1 MRIKELIEASGM
13 TNKQVYEG
21 VGISKIAL
29 MNIVRGESFPRAD
42 TLEKIAKFLGVPCG
56 ALFDDWQ
63 EEKRS
68 PDFVCPHCGKPISI
82 EIK

>member
-1 MRIKELIEASGM
+1 MRIKQLIEASGM

-29 MNIVRGESFPRAD
+29 MNIVRGDAYPRAD

-56 ALFDDWQ
+56 ALFDDWK
-63 EEKRS
+63 EDNHPS
-68 PDFVCPHCGKPISI
+68 PYVCPHCGKPINI
-82 EIK
+82 ELK